1 MAKPDGPFA
10 VTTRQIE
17 AGILTPPEPLHSDH
31 EEHRMS
37 DLQQT
42 FHVIGMTCGHC
53 APAIEEEVGA
63 LDKAGYELVS

>member
-1 MAKPDGPFA
+1 
-10 VTTRQIE
+10 
-17 AGILTPPEPLHSDH
+17 
-31 EEHRMS
+31 MS

-53 APAIEEEVGA
+53 AAAIEEEVGA